1 MPNELS
7 DTITRMRERPDL
19 GPAFAEADAVLRE
32 YDQVLEQ
39 LGGQEQLTTQVTN
52 SADITNYTL
61 PEGAT
66 ALAKESSR
74 SSRQRT
80 PRSTTVQPS
89 LELVTS

>member
-7 DTITRMRERPDL
+7 DTIIRMREHPDL

-61 PEGAT
+61 PEGGHGAGEE
-66 ALAKESSR
+66 K
-74 SSRQRT
+74 
-80 PRSTTVQPS
+80 
-89 LELVTS
+89 